1 MSQHDN
7 LQDADGENLKTTPP
21 KTESTEKTDS
31 SKESV
36 KQPILANEVTVESEE
51 KTKKE
56 DAKDVLPEPEITSK
70 TKKVNSKKITK
81 DVSAKDVG
89 AKDEGAKD
97 EVAKDE
103 GAKDVSAKDEVAK
116 DEVAKDEGAKDEVA
130 KDEGAKDEVAKDEGA
145 KEKTKSEAVEATADE
160 EETFDNLSLEELVNT
175 FDTLLNNENTQN
187 VRNSINKIKNNFNA
201 KFALLIAEKKEAFLA
216 EGGNVIDFNFTSPL
230 KKKFNDLSKD
240 FREKQQ
246 SFQKNRTQTLNQNLE
261 IRLQIIEEIKGLI
274 NVEGDINSSYNTFKR
289 LQERW
294 RNTGQIPSTENN
306 NTWNNY
312 RHHVEIFYG
321 FLHLNRDLRDLDYKH
336 NLEQKQKIIQST
348 EELAN
353 ETDLNRAFREL
364 QALHKIWKEELGPVA
379 KEFKDALWDKFSA
392 ATKVINDKR
401 QVYYSQL
408 EEKFDENLVIKN
420 NIIDQIKA
428 ISEKTTQVHKEWQAN
443 IKEIESLRDAF
454 FKAGKVPSKHNEK
467 TWTGFKDVV
476 RTFNKNKNT
485 YYKTLKKDQ
494 SENYR
499 KKIELVEIA
508 EQNKD
513 SLDLETTLSLMK
525 DIQNRWKSIGHIP
538 RKDSDKLW
546 KRFRGACNLFFDRYH
561 EQKDN
566 GSEEEV
572 KAFEEKSKLL
582 ESLNSF
588 VISDDK
594 DANLEALNQFSKDW
608 KKIGSLVQ
616 SKRFLDGKFYKSL
629 DSFYSKIGLGKEALD
644 QLKYNIKLE
653 SISKDPRLFNNEV
666 IFIRKKMD
674 EIKSEIIQLEN
685 NLQFFSNVDD
695 NNPLVKDVHKNINK
709 HKENLKAWDI
719 KYSKIKRLM
728 N

>member
-7 LQDADGENLKTTPP
+7 LQDADGEKLNATPP
-21 KTESTEKTDS
+21 NTESTQNTDAS
-31 SKESV
+31 TEPV
-36 KQPILANEVTVESEE
+36 KQPILAGDNSEE
-51 KTKKE
+51 SDEKTEKE
-56 DAKDVLPEPEITSK
+56 ETKVDLTETEISSEPKEENSEKSTEDESSEDESSEDES
-70 TKKVNSKKITK
+70 TEDESSDDENSEDESTEDESSEDESTEDEKVE
-81 DVSAKDVG
+81 DESAKNN
-89 AKDEGAKD
+89 
-97 EVAKDE
+97 
-103 GAKDVSAKDEVAK
+103 SI
-116 DEVAKDEGAKDEVA
+116 
-130 KDEGAKDEVAKDEGA
+130 
-145 KEKTKSEAVEATADE
+145 TEAAATNS
-160 EETFDNLSLEELVNT
+160 EETLENLSLEELVDK
-175 FDTLLNNENTQN
+175 FDSLLDNENTQN
-187 VRNSINKIKNNFNA
+187 VRNSINKIKTNFNA

-216 EGGNVIDFNFTSPL
+216 DGGNVIDFNFTSPL
-230 KKKFNDLSKD
+230 KKRFNDLSKD

-246 SFQKNRTQTLNQNLE
+246 SFQKSRTQTLNQNLE
-261 IRLQIIEEIKGLI
+261 IRIQIIEEIKGLI

-294 RNTGQIPSTENN
+294 RNTGQIPSSENN

-379 KEFKDALWDKFSA
+379 KEFKDELWDKFSA
-392 ATKVINDKR
+392 ATKIINDKR
-401 QVYYSQL
+401 QVYYGQL

-420 NIIDQIKA
+420 TIIDQIKA

-443 IKEIESLRDAF
+443 IKEIETLRDAF
-454 FKAGKVPSKHNEK
+454 FKAGKVPTKHNEK
-467 TWTGFKDVV
+467 TWTSFKDAV

-499 KKIELVEIA
+499 NKLELVEIA

-546 KRFRGACNLFFDRYH
+546 KRFRGACNMFFDRFH

-594 DANLEALNQFSKDW
+594 DVNLESLNTFSNDW

-629 DSFYSKIGLGKEALD
+629 DGLYSKIGLSKEALD
-644 QLKYNIKLE
+644 QLKYSLKLE
-653 SISKDPRLFNNEV
+653 SISKDPRLFSNEV

-695 NNPLVKDVHKNINK
+695 NNPLVKEVHKNINK
-709 HKENLKAWDI
+709 HKDDLKVWDT
-719 KYSKIKRLM
+719 KYSKIKKLI

>member
-1 MSQHDN
+1 MSEHDN
-7 LQDADGENLKTTPP
+7 LQDEDNLNTTPK
-21 KTESTEKTDS
+21 KTESTEALDS
-31 SKESV
+31 SKEVLNETGSAEE
-36 KQPILANEVTVESEE
+36 ILEEVSSEEVSSEEVNETKIESE
-51 KTKKE
+51 KTDSE
-56 DAKDVLPEPEITSK
+56 DNFEY
-70 TKKVNSKKITK
+70 
-81 DVSAKDVG
+81 
-89 AKDEGAKD
+89 
-97 EVAKDE
+97 
-103 GAKDVSAKDEVAK
+103 
-116 DEVAKDEGAKDEVA
+116 
-130 KDEGAKDEVAKDEGA
+130 
-145 KEKTKSEAVEATADE
+145 
-160 EETFDNLSLEELVNT
+160 LSLAELVDK
-175 FDTLLNNENTQN
+175 FESFLSNENTQTT
-187 VRNSINKIKNNFNA
+187 RNNINKIKNSFNA

-240 FREKQQ
+240 FRERQQ
-246 SFQKNRTQTLNQNLE
+246 SFQKNRTQQLNQNLE

-274 NVEGDINSSYNTFKR
+274 NVEGDINSSYNKFKS
-289 LQERW
+289 LQECW

-306 NTWNNY
+306 DTWNNY

-321 FLHLNRDLRDLDYKH
+321 FLHLNRDLRDLDFKH

-348 EELAN
+348 EELAT

-379 KEFKDALWDKFSA
+379 KEFKDELWDRFSA

-401 QVYYSQL
+401 QDYYGQL
-408 EEKFDENLVIKN
+408 EETFNENLIIKN
-420 NIIDQIKA
+420 DIIDKIKA
-428 ISEKTTQVHKEWQAN
+428 ISEKTTVVHKEWQAN
-443 IKEIESLRDAF
+443 IKEIEALRDAF
-454 FKAGKVPSKHNEK
+454 FKAGKVPSKQNEK
-467 TWTGFKDVV
+467 TWTAFKDVV